1 MTAWLVWKR
10 NARDEGVPQLYYDRL
25 PDSVRSPK
33 RGVDH
38 DVLKIYEIP
47 DDVKPLIKAEANSAV
62 RGALDALA
70 RRFPCPEEKK
80 HD

>member
-10 NARDEGVPQLYYDRL
+10 NAKGEGTPQLYYDRL
-25 PDSVRSPK
+25 PEGVTSPK

-38 DVLKIYEIP
+38 DVLKVYEIP
-47 DDVKPLIKAEANSAV
+47 DDVKPLIKAEANGAV